1 MPAVTISVIIPAHNR
16 AHTLPRALDSV
27 LAQTRP
33 ADEVILVDDGS
44 TDDTAALLQTHYPTV
59 RYLHQPN
66 QGVSAARNSGIRVA
80 RGDWIALLDS
90 DDAWLP
96 HKLACQAR
104 QLDSGAP
111 LIHSD
116 EIWIRNGVRVNPMKK
131 HAKSGGW
138 IYQQCLPLCAISPSA
153 ALLRRD
159 LFERIGL
166 FDDTLPA
173 CEDYDFWLRVC
184 ARHPVVYIDEPLI
197 LKYGGHDDQLS
208 RRYWGMDRF
217 RVQALEKA
225 LREAPLNSTDRLA
238 TLQML
243 IQKLTILAQG
253 AHKRGKCQEAA
264 DYRQRLQRYQQQ
276 LSDGSTDP
284 LCN

>member
-27 LAQTRP
+27 LAQTHP
-33 ADEVILVDDGS
+33 ADEIILVDDGS
-44 TDDTAALLQTHYPTV
+44 SDDTAALLHTHYPTV

-80 RGDWIALLDS
+80 SGDWIALLDS

-159 LFERIGL
+159 LFQHIGL
-166 FDDTLPA
+166 FDDSLPA

-197 LKYGGHDDQLS
+197 LKYGGHADQLS

-225 LREAPLNSTDRLA
+225 LREAPLNSADRLA

-243 IQKLTILAQG
+243 TQKLTILAQG
-253 AHKRGKCQEAA
+253 AYKRGKHNEAA

-276 LSDGSTDP
+276 LSDSSADP